1 MTALPNIKKL
11 DLKQL
16 QELSELISERIEEVK
31 TEAEESFIAEI
42 KKQAD
47 ERGLDYS
54 TIVKSM
60 KQGKRKGKV
69 VTAKYRDPV
78 TGKTW
83 SGRGRKPTW
92 FIEATEQGGK
102 TLEDLAV

>member
-1 MTALPNIKKL
+1 MAATPNIKKL

-16 QELSELISERIEEVK
+16 QELSELVSARIEEIK
-31 TEAEESFIAEI
+31 AEAEENFIADM
-42 KKQAD
+42 KKRASDQ
-47 ERGLDYS
+47 GLDYS
-54 TIVKSM
+54 KIVKSM
-60 KQGKRKGKV
+60 KRTKSKGV
-69 VTAKYRDPV
+69 VAPKYRDPE

-92 FIEATEQGGK
+92 FIEAIEQGGK